1 MFQKSVTDQFL
12 ITAPPNP
19 AAYVVRPP
27 AWAATAS
34 IYCVNLRQFT
44 PEGTLR
50 AFAAHL
56 PRIAALG
63 VGIVWLLPIHPI
75 GEVNRKGTLGSYYAV
90 RDYRAVSAEFGTFD
104 DLKAVVAETHRL
116 GMRLMLDW
124 VANHCAWDNPLVS
137 QHPGWFR
144 RDAAGQLVAPFP
156 DWTDVVAFDYASLD
170 LRTWMT
176 ESMAYWLQA
185 ADVDGFRC
193 DVAGMVPTDF
203 WDVAR
208 AALDAVKPV
217 FMLSEWDD
225 LFDPVL
231 RTVAPPTHQLQ
242 RAFDAQYAFRLHW
255 LFDEI
260 AEGKAPVSA
269 LDDYLALERAT
280 YPPSVS
286 LMNFTSSHDVNSWE
300 GSEYERLGAN
310 ALPLAVLAALLPG
323 IPMVYGGQEAAVRH
337 RLAFFER
344 DPIDW
349 ADFPLQSFYTTL
361 LPLHARHPAL
371 AAFDPSSTFTRL
383 ASPAGTYAFT
393 RHKGRAALL
402 VAVNLTDETQEIA
415 VPPAAAGPWDD
426 VFAAEPRALAGEA
439 LAVEP
444 YGWVVLTR

>member
-1 MFQKSVTDQFL
+1 M
-12 ITAPPNP
+12 
-19 AAYVVRPP
+19 
-27 AWAATAS
+27 
-34 IYCVNLRQFT
+34 NLRQFT

-75 GEVNRKGTLGSYYAV
+75 GEMNRKGTLGSYYSV
-90 RDYRAVSAEFGTFD
+90 RDYRAVSAEFGTLA
-104 DLKAVVAETHRL
+104 DLQAVVAETHRL

-156 DWTDVVAFDYASLD
+156 DWTDVVAFDYANPE
-170 LRTWMT
+170 LRAWMT
-176 ESMAYWLQA
+176 ESMAYWLRA

-208 AALDAVKPV
+208 AALDAVKPANDI

-260 AEGKAPVSA
+260 AAGTAPVSA
-269 LDDYLALERAT
+269 LDEYLALERAT
-280 YPPSVS
+280 YPPGVS

-323 IPMVYGGQEAAVRH
+323 LPMVYSGQESALRR

-349 ADFPLQSFYTTL
+349 ADYPLAGFYTTL
-361 LPLHARHPAL
+361 LTLHARHPAL
-371 AAFDPSSTFTRL
+371 AAFDGASAFSRI
-383 ASPAGTYAFT
+383 ASPAGTFAFS
-393 RHKGRAALL
+393 RHKGRAAVL
-402 VAVNLTDETQEIA
+402 VAVNLTATPQH
-415 VPPAAAGPWDD
+415 VLLPPAAAGPWQDL
-426 VFAAEPRALAGEA
+426 FAAAPRAIGA
-439 LAVEP
+439 EP
-444 YGWVVLTR
+444 LSVPPHGWVVLAR